1 VASHVGNAALLEPE
15 VQRHPKKLSKRVYLA
30 LAFGKDTLD
39 SAESVDLII
48 DQMIEWGWTY
58 SDLMSLNPFELRE
71 RHKIAEARRAAR
83 QERERQ
89 ASKSRRR

>member
-1 VASHVGNAALLEPE
+1 
-15 VQRHPKKLSKRVYLA
+15 
-30 LAFGKDTLD
+30 
-39 SAESVDLII
+39 
-48 DQMIEWGWTY
+48 MIEWGWTY